1 MRTIPMRP
9 DVRRRRLSA
18 MSAWATLL
26 AVGACLSAPATV
38 KAQAAET
45 SVPAAGA
52 SLLDDQAVGVLYAD
66 TTRVDV
72 ESAVAQ
78 IAALPMMSER
88 DRGDLQTRKKDVV
101 EWLKYFHGAGGRDL
115 WVVMTLADDLA
126 NSLFVVVPLHEGA
139 NRQVLEQLFV
149 ADKLAGRP
157 GFSFLFV
164 AGGSLERDG
173 SLIFASKRTL
183 QRLTDFHGPVRTI
196 PKAALEAVAGREIQ
210 AFVLPTADQ
219 RRVLTEF
226 LRDPAAE
233 RKVIEHLP
241 PGTVSPELA
250 RNPGD
255 LARSAL
261 GDGLQWIAAGLV
273 THDTLG
279 LKLVIGSKD
288 AASAQALSVWMTG
301 AWQVAKEQI
310 ASAKTPDA
318 KTVAAVLN
326 QVAHLLTPR
335 VEGSQLTVQVDLKQI
350 MASAAGTLLG
360 QAAVNIAKQSES
372 KVVKN
377 HLKEIA
383 LAMHNFHDLNSHFP
397 AAAIR
402 DSEGRPLL
410 SWRVA
415 ILPYIDHGKLYRE
428 FHLNEPWDSPNN
440 KRLIEQMPEEYQPG
454 SAQLRSEGKTT
465 ILVPVGKGMI
475 FGEKEGVAIKDIA
488 DGTSMT
494 IFIVDADRKNA
505 VPWTKPEDLNV
516 DNVDAKEVLFGERK
530 DGLWCAMAD
539 GSAQF
544 LGATLNSAVLHALLT
559 RNGREPIVLPNN

>member
-9 DVRRRRLSA
+9 DLRRRRLSA
-18 MSAWATLL
+18 MAAWATLL
-26 AVGACLSAPATV
+26 AVGACLSAPTTV

-45 SVPAAGA
+45 SVPAAVA
-52 SLLDDQAVGVLYAD
+52 SLLDDQAVGVMYAD

-88 DRGDLQTRKKDVV
+88 DRGDLHTRKKDVV

-115 WVVMTLADDLA
+115 WVVMSLADDLA

-173 SLIFASKRTL
+173 RLIFASKRTL
-183 QRLTDFHGPVRTI
+183 KRLTDFHGPARTI
-196 PKAALEAVAGREIQ
+196 PKAALEAVGGREIQ

-241 PGTVSPELA
+241 PGTVPPELA
-250 RNPGD
+250 HNPGD
-255 LARSAL
+255 LARMAL
-261 GDGLQWIAAGLV
+261 GDGLQWIAAGIA

-288 AASAQALSVWMTG
+288 AASAQALGVWMAG

-310 ASAKTPDA
+310 ATANAPDA
-318 KTVAAVLN
+318 KTVASILD

-350 MASAAGTLLG
+350 MASAAGMFLG
-360 QAAVNIAKQSES
+360 QAAVNVANQSEA
-372 KVVKN
+372 KIVKN
-377 HLKEIA
+377 HRKQVA
-383 LAMHNFHDLNSHFP
+383 LAMHNYHDVNSHFP

-402 DSEGRPLL
+402 DAEGRPLL
-410 SWRVA
+410 SWRIA
-415 ILPYIDHGKLYRE
+415 LLPYLDHGKLYKE
-428 FHLNEPWDSPNN
+428 FHLNEPWDSPHN
-440 KRLIEQMPEEYQPG
+440 KRLIEQIPEVYQPG

-465 ILVPVGKGMI
+465 MLVPVGKGTI
-475 FGEKEGVAIKDIA
+475 FGEKEGVAIKDIP
-488 DGTSMT
+488 DGTSVT

-516 DNVDAKEVLFGERK
+516 DNVDAKEVLFGDRK
-530 DGLWCAMAD
+530 EGLMCAMAD

-544 LGATLNSAVLHALLT
+544 LGSNCSSVLLRTLLT
-559 RNGREPIVLPNN
+559 RNGREPIVLP

>member
-1 MRTIPMRP
+1 MATC
-9 DVRRRRLSA
+9 
-18 MSAWATLL
+18 ATLL
-26 AVGACLSAPATV
+26 AVGACVSAPATV

-45 SVPAAGA
+45 SVPAAIA
-52 SLLDDQAVGVLYAD
+52 SVLDEQAVGALYAD

-72 ESAVAQ
+72 ESAAAQ
-78 IAALPMMSER
+78 IAAFPMMSER

-139 NRQVLEQLFV
+139 NRKVLEQLFV
-149 ADKLAGRP
+149 AEKLAGRP

-164 AGGSLERDG
+164 AGASLERDG
-173 SLIFASKRTL
+173 SLIFASKRTI

-219 RRVLTEF
+219 RRVLTDF

-241 PGTVSPELA
+241 PGTVPPELA

-255 LARSAL
+255 LARMAL
-261 GDGLQWIAAGLV
+261 GDGLQWIAAGIA

-279 LKLVIGSKD
+279 LKLIIGSKD
-288 AASAQALSVWMTG
+288 AASAQALGVWMTG
-301 AWQVAKEQI
+301 AWQVVKEQV
-310 ASAKTPDA
+310 ATAQTPDA
-318 KTVAAVLN
+318 KTVAAILD
-326 QVAHLLTPR
+326 QVAHLLTPK
-335 VEGSQLTVQVDLKQI
+335 VDGSQLTMQVDLKQV
-350 MASAAGTLLG
+350 MASAAGMFLG
-360 QAAVNIAKQSES
+360 QAAVNVAKQSEN

-377 HLKEIA
+377 HLKELA
-383 LAMHNFHDLNSHFP
+383 LAMHNYHDVNSHFP
-397 AAAIR
+397 AQAIR
-402 DSEGRPLL
+402 DAEGRSLL

-415 ILPYIDHGKLYRE
+415 ILPFIDQQKLYHE
-428 FHLNEPWDSPNN
+428 FHLNEAWDSPHN
-440 KRLIEQMPEEYQPG
+440 KRLIERIPEPYQPS

-465 ILVPVGKGMI
+465 ILVPVGKGTI
-475 FGEKEGVAIKDIA
+475 FGEKDGVAIKDIP
-488 DGTSMT
+488 DGTSNT

-516 DNVDAKEVLFGERK
+516 DNVDAKEVLFGDRK
-530 DGLWCAMAD
+530 DGFACAMAD
-539 GSAQF
+539 GAARVFGPKFTS
-544 LGATLNSAVLHALLT
+544 VLLRAMLT
-559 RNGREPIVLPNN
+559 RDGHEAIVWPDN